1 MNTTA
6 TRFLTRCTLWM
17 GALFAATAL
26 HAGPAEDYAQADAA
40 LASGDLP
47 TGMALMR
54 KAADQNHAKAQAR
67 LGDLLRSADSE
78 VEAVAMYRKSAEQ
91 GEAAGE
97 FGLGRAYADG
107 AGVKK
112 DPVAAL
118 EWYRK
123 AEKKNYAPALDAL
136 ARAHRAG
143 SLGLPRDLDKAKA
156 YDERV
161 RALTTQAA
169 AAQGAAR

>member
-1 MNTTA
+1 MNTTT
-6 TRFLTRCTLWM
+6 TRLLARCTLWM
-17 GALFAATAL
+17 GVLFAATSIY
-26 HAGPAEDYAQADAA
+26 AGPAEDYAQADAA

-54 KAADQNHAKAQAR
+54 KAAGQNHAKAQAR
-67 LGDLLRSADSE
+67 LGDLLRASASE

-91 GEAAGE
+91 GEPAGE
-97 FGLGRAYADG
+97 FGLGRSYADG
-107 AGVKK
+107 TGVAK
-112 DPVAAL
+112 DPAVAL

-136 ARAHRAG
+136 ARAYRTG
-143 SLGLPRDLDKAKA
+143 SLGLPKDLDQAKA

-161 RALTTQAA
+161 RAL
-169 AAQGAAR
+169 AAQANAQGTAR